1 LKDYTESLRLLK
13 EVEKKVRI
21 NVNLIV
27 GQNQHQKI
35 PGNEKRLALQSIE
48 DPKEISSKEQI
59 NNL

>member
-1 LKDYTESLRLLK
+1 
-13 EVEKKVRI
+13 
-21 NVNLIV
+21 VNLIV